1 MSRIRRYEKIHP
13 YVELIALI
21 DLVQPYPIHTW
32 LMAGRKR
39 KDTKNE
45 RFLQVSTHS
54 NFGTDSL
61 RLSLSFQEEDISA
74 VLLRY
79 IHKKCTY
86 ANVQTIIIKV

>member
-1 MSRIRRYEKIHP
+1 
-13 YVELIALI
+13 
-21 DLVQPYPIHTW
+21 
-32 LMAGRKR
+32 MAGKGKTRGGTR
-39 KDTKNE
+39 D
-45 RFLQVSTHS
+45 LQVSTHS
-54 NFGTDSL
+54 NFGTDSR